1 MRSPFRTI
9 RDGCGAQIVPFAIFY
24 NRESDRPCG
33 TFLCTNRTANITMI
47 PEFLCENHLNALRFV
62 VSTLQKHEIAYQV
75 TGGLAGNIYGSE
87 WPLHD
92 IDIEV
97 SRKDIEQVAS
107 LFQEYAIRPLS
118 RFVDEE
124 FDLML
129 LTLRVNDVEIDINQA
144 EDAFVF
150 TKDGRRV
157 KLDTDLCK
165 AIEKTFLGSR
175 VWVQP
180 LEDIIRYKE
189 LLSRSEDV
197 RDLRGLR

>member
-1 MRSPFRTI
+1 
-9 RDGCGAQIVPFAIFY
+9 
-24 NRESDRPCG
+24 
-33 TFLCTNRTANITMI
+33 MI
-47 PEFLCENHLNALRFV
+47 PDILSENHLKALKFV
-62 VSTLQKHEIAYQV
+62 VFTLEKHEIAYQV

-97 SRKDIEQVAS
+97 SQKDIEQVAS
-107 LFQEYAIRPLS
+107 LFKPHVIRPLA

-129 LTLRVNDVEIDINQA
+129 VTLRVNDVEIDINQA
-144 EDAFVF
+144 EDAFLV
-150 TKDGRRV
+150 TKNGQRV
-157 KLDTDLCK
+157 KFDTDLCK
-165 AIEKTFLGSR
+165 AIEKPFLDLT

-189 LLSRSEDV
+189 LLGRNEDV

>member
-1 MRSPFRTI
+1 MKSAFPSATRTV
-9 RDGCGAQIVPFAIFY
+9 Q
-24 NRESDRPCG
+24 
-33 TFLCTNRTANITMI
+33 ITMI
-47 PEFLCENHLNALRFV
+47 PHILSDNHLKALKFV
-62 VSTLQKHEIAYQV
+62 LSTLKKHDIAYHI

-97 SRKDIEQVAS
+97 SQKDIERVAS
-107 LFQEYAIRPLS
+107 LFMPQVIRPLA

-144 EDAFVF
+144 EDAFVL
-150 TKDGRRV
+150 TAEGRRV
-157 KLDTDLCK
+157 KLDTDLCQ
-165 AIEKTFLGSR
+165 AIEKKFCELT

-189 LLSRSEDV
+189 FLGRDEDV
-197 RDLRGLR
+197 RDLKGLQ